1 MGAEWRWF
9 IVIGYTAYASLA
21 RIALSNERNRWVKSR
36 ATRQILL
43 KYATDMN
50 EREGVSRS
58 PLALPMDSASEHN

>member
-9 IVIGYTAYASLA
+9 TVTGYTAYASLA
-21 RIALSNERNRWVKSR
+21 RVALSNERNRWVMSR
-36 ATRQILL
+36 ATRQILM
-43 KYATDMN
+43 KYTTDMN